1 MYPAD
6 VVLLD
11 VVGPF
16 HPFDVVE
23 VLILE
28 DLGWMQVLVEDR
40 FADLDV
46 LAHFDVGFPNSFAL
60 LLADADVVVVVG
72 TLHPF
77 DVVEVA
83 RFDALDAMQ
92 VLVDDRLLL
101 LDDFVVCFANKM
113 LLVLADVAAEDVVV
127 HLRSS

>member
-1 MYPAD
+1 M
-6 VVLLD
+6 
-11 VVGPF
+11 
-16 HPFDVVE
+16 
-23 VLILE
+23 
-28 DLGWMQVLVEDR
+28 LVEDR

-101 LDDFVVCFANKM
+101 LDDFVVCFANRM